1 MQRNLRDGHQLADD
15 FNETIRGKFRVS
27 RNNIEPQFYNP
38 LFRHNNSAF
47 AGWMFTHIS
56 HPIKYFVLV
65 INPIVAEPL
74 YDFRVAPYW
83 LCGWYEFFSSPITE
97 RSIFATTNWIWQL
110 LGQKCEVLA
119 HFWWI
124 WWYLESTGIKSCV
137 LLQQATKKR
146 YFIYHSIEL
155 EVKQSDGVKK
165 PSQHR
170 WRMSEYINQSLLG
183 LFDDMNHHLSNYLH
197 CFYFLFCLKSH
208 GNKLTATHE
217 AISEKFCIRLAQ
229 AFLYEFR

>member
-1 MQRNLRDGHQLADD
+1 MQRNLRDDHQLADD

-56 HPIKYFVLV
+56 HQIQYFVLV
-65 INPIVAEPL
+65 INPIVAESL

-110 LGQKCEVLA
+110 LGQKCEVLG

-124 WWYLESTGIKSCV
+124 WWYLESTGIKICV
-137 LLQQATKKR
+137 LLQQATKKGISFTTR
-146 YFIYHSIEL
+146 L
-155 EVKQSDGVKK
+155 NWRWN
-165 PSQHR
+165 SQTA
-170 WRMSEYINQSLLG
+170 WKSQVNTGGE
-183 LFDDMNHHLSNYLH
+183 
-197 CFYFLFCLKSH
+197 CL
-208 GNKLTATHE
+208 NILTN
-217 AISEKFCIRLAQ
+217 
-229 AFLYEFR
+229 LY